1 MNALAALQAP
11 AVARVAPNAAKR
23 AAKQGRRAMSVR
35 NQAVADPAATAV
47 NLEERDDVRNI
58 AIIAH
63 VDHGKT
69 TLVDS
74 MLAQSKVRFFFSWL
88 LCGWGEFLIISQ
100 AQKKKK

>member
-11 AVARVAPNAAKR
+11 AVARVVPTAAAKR
-23 AAKQGRRAMSVR
+23 GAAQGRRAMSVR
-35 NQAVADPAATAV
+35 SQAVADPAAAAAV
-47 NLEERDDVRNI
+47 NLKEREDVRNI

-74 MLAQSKVRFFFSWL
+74 MLAQSKARAWP
-88 LCGWGEFLIISQ
+88 GRGGMGM
-100 AQKKKK
+100 